1 MSDEAKIVIVLK
13 ENRATVGVSAPGC
26 DPVFDTAEG
35 DLSEIFVRAAGILEG
50 ARAQWTASPRYPK
63 SDLPKPAPAPP
74 PAATRAKSTTGA
86 SAAPR
91 MF

>member
-13 ENRATVGVSAPGC
+13 ENRATIGVSAPGC

-35 DLSEIFVRAAGILEG
+35 DLSEIFVRAEGTLEC
-50 ARAQWTASPRYPK
+50 ARELWNASPRYPK
-63 SDLPKPAPAPP
+63 SDMPKPAPAPT
-74 PAATRAKSTTGA
+74 PAPTRARSTTGTA
-86 SAAPR
+86 AAPK